1 VSAITAVYEVMSL
14 TRSRYLLSGIALIH
28 NNCADGKAAQYLK
41 QGLLSIRDSNK
52 SRKAD
57 SPLPGI
63 LSKLQWRHVISCYFL
78 VYSVFCYASTSDWN
92 TAKDRLEELNE
103 SLNKLEHGSKGLLG
117 HFHVYLSGVYFQ
129 GTGELESALR
139 MFRDPKLRLPEKP
152 ASSMSPEGKVQGE
165 LALLA
170 LLNTMWIQQ
179 ADSRHDAAQNTAMI
193 AKLEPLCAN
202 HANKN
207 IETAFKLVKATV
219 LTEPPTS
226 GVKIKNYLGSALEAA
241 KSTSNKQFLCIT
253 LGVMC
258 NKFFVGVVGTQADK
272 AGRAAVFQAK
282 RTRNTLWMSVTNGML
297 AENLELQGQHEEA
310 EAAKEEARRLGALAF
325 PEPS

>member
-1 VSAITAVYEVMSL
+1 M
-14 TRSRYLLSGIALIH
+14 H
-28 NNCADGKAAQYLK
+28 NNSADGKAAQYLK
-41 QGLLSIRDSNK
+41 QGLLSLRNSNK
-52 SRKAD
+52 SGKING
-57 SPLPGI
+57 PLPGI
-63 LSKLQWRHVISCYFL
+63 LSKLQWREVISCYFL
-78 VYSVFCYASTSDWN
+78 VYSVFCHASTSDWN
-92 TAKDRLEELNE
+92 AAKDRLEELNKA
-103 SLNKLEHGSKGLLG
+103 LNRLKDDSKGLLE
-117 HFHVYLSGVYFQ
+117 HFYVYLSGVCFQ

-139 MFRDPKLRLPEKP
+139 MFRDPKLQLPEKP
-152 ASSMSPEGKVQGE
+152 APSMGPGEKVQSE

-193 AKLEPLCAN
+193 DQLEPLCAN
-202 HANKN
+202 NANKN

-219 LTEPPTS
+219 PTEPPTS

-310 EAAKEEARRLGALAF
+310 EAAKEEARRLGASAF
-325 PEPS
+325 PELS